1 MPIIRCKENLIH
13 YAHIPKTGG
22 HSLES
27 YIKKLKGVELG
38 FVDWFH
44 VVKPA
49 KKPWNISSPQ
59 HIDGASISRIFPIN
73 FFTHYF
79 AVVRDPIAK
88 IKSSFLFQKYTLKGI
103 SSSITLNQFIENDL
117 LVNVNTIGWFDN
129 HFMPQSSFLYPGA
142 KYQIFKLEDN
152 GLQRAKA
159 YIDKIFYGK
168 ISNHEL
174 PHFNSTKSLLNEGDS
189 DLSNKSLQL
198 IFKIYKND
206 FANFKYKFPKINN
219 S

>member
-27 YIKKLKGVELG
+27 YIKKIKGVELG

-44 VVKPA
+44 VMKPA
-49 KKPWNISSPQ
+49 QTPWNISSPQ
-59 HIDGASISRIFPIN
+59 HIDGASMSRIFPVN
-73 FFTHYF
+73 FFTHHF
-79 AVVRDPIAK
+79 AVVRDPISK

-103 SSSITLNQFIENDL
+103 SSSITLNQFIANDL
-117 LVNVNTIGWFDN
+117 IDNVKTNGWFDN
-129 HFMPQSSFLYPGA
+129 HFMPQSCFLYPGA

-152 GLQRAKA
+152 GLQSAKA
-159 YIDKIFYGK
+159 YLDNIFYGK
-168 ISNHEL
+168 ISNQKL
-174 PHFNSTKSLLNEGDS
+174 PHFNSTKSLLKEGDS
-189 DLSNKSLQL
+189 DLSKKSLTL
-198 IFKIYKND
+198 IFEIYKND
-206 FANFKYKFPKINN
+206 FTNFKYEFPKITI